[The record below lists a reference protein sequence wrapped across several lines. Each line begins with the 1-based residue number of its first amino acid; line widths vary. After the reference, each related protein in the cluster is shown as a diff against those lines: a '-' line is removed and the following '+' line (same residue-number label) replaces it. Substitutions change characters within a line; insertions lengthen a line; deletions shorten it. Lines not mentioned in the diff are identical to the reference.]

1 MAVDAKAVSTD
12 KKRYN
17 IRISGLGGQGVV
29 TSAHI
34 LGAAMDNAGKYAS
47 LVPFFGSE
55 KRMAPVEAYVRA
67 SSQPIYEVGEV
78 VYPDIIMIYHPQVV
92 THGKSYTM
100 PFYTGLKPNSLI
112 IINSD
117 VDILDE
123 EDKEVLNRLNAK
135 VVQFE
140 ATELAIKIAGTELAT
155 NMAMMGMVLGIMD
168 LVSEENI
175 EAAVRERFLGNS
187 FVASGGT
194 ASLDSA
200 IEKKFKKKEELLSKN
215 MEVINKTFDLARS
228 INMDTDNLIIKLD
241 I

>member
-1 MAVDAKAVSTD
+1 MAAD

-17 IRISGLGGQGVV
+17 MRISGLGGQGVV

-34 LGAAMDNAGKYAS
+34 LGSAMDNAGKFAS

-67 SSQPIYEVGEV
+67 SSEPIYEVGEV
-78 VYPDIIMIYHPQVV
+78 VYPDIILIYHSQVV

-100 PFYTGLKPNSLI
+100 PFYTGLKKNSLV
-112 IINSD
+112 IINTD
-117 VDILDE
+117 VDVLEE
-123 EDKEVLNRLNAK
+123 EDIKALNAQNAK
-135 VVQFE
+135 VVQFN
-140 ATELAIKIAGTELAT
+140 ATELAMKIAGTELAT
-155 NMAMMGMVLGIMD
+155 NMAMMGMVLGLTK
-168 LVSEENI
+168 LVDENHI

-200 IEKKFKKKEELLSKN
+200 IEKKFKKKEELLAKN
-215 MEVINKTFDLARS
+215 MEVINATFEMAES
-228 INMDTDNLIIKLD
+228 ISLDNAELITRITV
-241 I
+241 

>member
-1 MAVDAKAVSTD
+1 MATD

-29 TSAHI
+29 TTAHI
-34 LGAAMDNAGKYAS
+34 LGSTMDNAGKFAS

-67 SSQPIYEVGEV
+67 SSEPIYEVGEV
-78 VYPDIIMIYHPQVV
+78 VYPDIIMIYHSQVV

-117 VDILDE
+117 IN
-123 EDKEVLNRLNAK
+123 VLNEDDKKVLSDLNTK
-135 VVQFE
+135 VIQFN
-140 ATELAIKIAGTELAT
+140 ATELAKKIAGTELAT
-155 NMAMMGMVLGIMD
+155 NMAMMGMLLGLTK
-168 LVSEENI
+168 LVTEAHI
-175 EAAVRERFLGNS
+175 ESAVRERFLGNS

-194 ASLDSA
+194 AMLDSA
-200 IEKKFKKKEELLSKN
+200 IEKKFKKKEQLLEAN
-215 MEVINKTFDLARS
+215 MNVIKWTFEMANKIDLTS
-228 INMDTDNLIIKLD
+228 GDLITQID
-241 I
+241 V

>member
-1 MAVDAKAVSTD
+1 MAEN
-12 KKRYN
+12 KKRERYN

-29 TSAHI
+29 TTAHI
-34 LGAAMDNAGKYAS
+34 LGATMDNAGKYAS

-55 KRMAPVEAYVRA
+55 KRMAPVEAYVKA
-67 SSQPIYEVGEV
+67 SSDPIYEVGEV
-78 VYPDIIMIYHPQVV
+78 VYPDIIMIYHSQVV

-100 PFYTGLKPNSLI
+100 PFYTGLKKDSLI

-117 VDILDE
+117 INVLDD
-123 EDKEVLNRLNAK
+123 EDTKVLRDLNAK
-135 VVQFE
+135 VIQFE
-140 ATELAIKIAGTELAT
+140 ATELALKVAGTELAT
-155 NMAMMGMVLGIMD
+155 NMAMMGMVLGLTQ
-168 LVSEENI
+168 LVDKDNI

-200 IEKKFKKKEELLSKN
+200 IEKKFKKKEELLAKN
-215 MEVINKTFDLARS
+215 MEVINKTFEMAASIDLEKV
-228 INMDTDNLIIKLD
+228 DLITKIE

>member
-1 MAVDAKAVSTD
+1 MAD

-29 TSAHI
+29 TTAHI

-67 SSQPIYEVGEV
+67 SSEPIYEVGEV
-78 VYPDIIMIYHPQVV
+78 VYPDIIMIYHSQVV

-112 IINSD
+112 IINTDKD
-117 VDILDE
+117 VLL
-123 EDKEVLNRLNAK
+123 EDDLKVLTKLNAK
-135 VVQFE
+135 VVQFD
-140 ATELAIKIAGTELAT
+140 ATELARKVAGTELAT
-155 NMAMMGMVLGIMD
+155 NMAMMGMILGLTK
-168 LVSEENI
+168 LVTEENI
-175 EAAVRERFLGNS
+175 EEAVKERFLGNS
-187 FVASGGT
+187 FVASGAT
-194 ASLDSA
+194 AMLDSA
-200 IEKKFKKKEELLSKN
+200 IEKKFKKKEQLLAKN
-215 MEVINKTFDLARS
+215 MEVINKTFEMANSIDLT
-228 INMDTDNLIIKLD
+228 TDQLIVQFD

>member
-1 MAVDAKAVSTD
+1 MD

-17 IRISGLGGQGVV
+17 MRISGLGGQGVV

-34 LGAAMDNAGKYAS
+34 LGSAMDNAGKYAS

-67 SSQPIYEVGEV
+67 SSEPIYEVGEV
-78 VYPDIIMIYHPQVV
+78 VYPDIIMIYHSQVI

-100 PFYTGLKPNSLI
+100 PFYTGLKKNSLV
-112 IINSD
+112 IINTD
-117 VDILDE
+117 VDVLDE
-123 EDKEVLNRLNAK
+123 EDIKALKAQDAK
-135 VVQFE
+135 VVQFN
-140 ATELAIKIAGTELAT
+140 ATELALKIANTELAT
-155 NMAMMGMVLGIMD
+155 NMAMMGMVLGITK

-175 EAAVRERFLGNS
+175 EKAVRERFLGNS

-200 IEKKFKKKEELLSKN
+200 IEKKFKKKEELLAKN
-215 MEVINKTFDLARS
+215 MEVINATFEMAEKIDLS
-228 INMDTDNLIIKLD
+228 SDELITNFEV
-241 I
+241 

>member
-1 MAVDAKAVSTD
+1 MAE
-12 KKRYN
+12 KKKVERYN

-29 TSAHI
+29 TTAHI

-67 SSQPIYEVGEV
+67 STEPIYEVGEV
-78 VYPDIIMIYHPQVV
+78 IYPDIIMIYHAQVV

-112 IINSD
+112 IINTDRD
-117 VDILDE
+117 VLAP
-123 EDKEVLNRLNAK
+123 EDVEVLRKLNAT
-135 VVQFE
+135 VVQFD
-140 ATELAIKIAGTELAT
+140 ATALAMKIAGTELAT
-155 NMAMMGMVLGIMD
+155 NMAMMGMVLGLTK
-168 LVSEENI
+168 LVNEENI

-194 ASLDSA
+194 AALDSA
-200 IEKKFKKKEELLSKN
+200 IEKKFKKKEDLLAKN
-215 MEVINKTFDLARS
+215 MEVINATFKMADEVDMS
-228 INMDTDNLIIKLD
+228 TDETIIQFD
-241 I
+241 V

>member
-1 MAVDAKAVSTD
+1 MATE

-29 TSAHI
+29 TTAHI
-34 LGAAMDNAGKYAS
+34 LGSTLDNAGKYAS

-67 SSQPIYEVGEV
+67 SSEPIYEVGEV
-78 VYPDIIMIYHPQVV
+78 VYPDIIMIYHSQVV

-100 PFYTGLKPNSLI
+100 PFYTGLKKDSLV
-112 IINSD
+112 IINTD
-117 VDILDE
+117 VDVLEE
-123 EDKEVLNRLNAK
+123 EDIAVLTRLNAK
-135 VVQFE
+135 VVQFN
-140 ATELAIKIAGTELAT
+140 ATELALKVAGTELAT
-155 NMAMMGMVLGIMD
+155 NMAMMGMLLGLTK
-168 LVSEENI
+168 LVTEEHI

-200 IEKKFKKKEELLSKN
+200 IEKKFKKKEELLAKN
-215 MEVINKTFDLARS
+215 MEVINATFEMADSIDLTS
-228 INMDTDNLIIKLD
+228 NELIINVEV
-241 I
+241 